1 MPGFKKN
8 QLQSLKNVACQAVLL
23 SYEAEK
29 SVKLMATSEAKQKW
43 IRNEAHF

>member
-1 MPGFKKN
+1 MP
-8 QLQSLKNVACQAVLL
+8 L

-43 IRNEAHF
+43 IRNEKHFKIIVNFEIK

>member
-1 MPGFKKN
+1 MP
-8 QLQSLKNVACQAVLL
+8 L

-29 SVKLMATSEAKQKW
+29 SVKLMAACEAKQKR

>member
-1 MPGFKKN
+1 MPGFKKTR
-8 QLQSLKNVACQAVLL
+8 LQTLKNVACQAMPL

-29 SVKLMATSEAKQKW
+29 SVKPMATCEAKQKW

>member
-1 MPGFKKN
+1 MPGLKKT
-8 QLQSLKNVACQAVLL
+8 QLQSLKNVACQAMPL

-29 SVKLMATSEAKQKW
+29 KLMATCEAKQKR